1 MVTANTC
8 PSNVIK
14 TKIYM
19 QQVLIFPQY
28 FLHRGMQ
35 LINPRRVGGAVSVYK
50 YVCFITFDTS
60 SSLKFSE

>member
-35 LINPRRVGGAVSVYK
+35 LTLACVGGAVSVYK
-50 YVCFITFDTS
+50 YLCFITFDTS